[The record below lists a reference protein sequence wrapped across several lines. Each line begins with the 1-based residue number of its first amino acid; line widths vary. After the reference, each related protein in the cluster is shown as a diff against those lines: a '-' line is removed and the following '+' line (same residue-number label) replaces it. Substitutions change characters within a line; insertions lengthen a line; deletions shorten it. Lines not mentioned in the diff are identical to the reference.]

1 MYVYKKEF
9 AARNAEK
16 KLPGHMVQDDGI
28 ATPAAT
34 HSVRTGNIGM
44 LIGDGF

>member
-1 MYVYKKEF
+1 MYGYKKEF

-16 KLPGHMVQDDGI
+16 KLLGHMVQDDGI

-34 HSVRTGNIGM
+34 HSVHASCIGM